1 MWGLQ
6 HLATMTV
13 REVPGDVGG
22 GDPLAVQRAALDQL
36 LESLWARKGS
46 DLLLTPGVAPLLRI
60 DGALERMP
68 ERSALSPAD
77 TEAMLLTLLSE
88 RQVADFA
95 ANNEVDL
102 SFSWGE
108 KARFRA
114 NGFRQRGSV
123 AVALRLIPYHVP
135 DLDELGVPPVV
146 QAFTELTQ
154 GLVLVTGPTGSGKS
168 STLASLLDRINSTR
182 PCHILT
188 IEDPI
193 EYVHHHKVAAVNQ
206 REVGTDTASFA
217 VALRAALREDPDVL
231 LVGEMRDL
239 ETIQTA
245 LTIAET
251 GHLVFATLH
260 TNDTAQ
266 ALDRI
271 VDVFPGDQQ
280 SQIRVQL
287 ANALTGI
294 VYQRLLPRTSGGRV
308 AAYEV
313 LIATSAV
320 RNLIREGKTRQ
331 IRNVL
336 ATASRDGMQTLEQS
350 LTGLVADGV
359 VDHQTALGASIYPK
373 EVLAQRR

>member
-1 MWGLQ
+1 
-6 HLATMTV
+6 MTV
-13 REVPGDVGG
+13 REVYGDMGE
-22 GDPLAVQRAALDQL
+22 GDRLAVQRAALDQL

-68 ERSALSPAD
+68 DWAALTPAD
-77 TEAMLLTLLSE
+77 TETMLLSLLSE
-88 RQVADFA
+88 RQIADFA
-95 ANNEVDL
+95 RTNEVDL
-102 SFSWGE
+102 SFSWRD

-135 DLDELGVPPVV
+135 PLDELGVPAVV
-146 QAFTELTQ
+146 QGFTELAQ

-168 STLASLLDRINSTR
+168 TTLASMVDRINSTR

-193 EYVHHHKVAAVNQ
+193 EYVHQHKVAAVNQ

-217 VALRAALREDPDVL
+217 IALRAALREDPDVL

-294 VYQRLLPRTSGGRV
+294 VYQRLLPRTGGGRV

-313 LIATSAV
+313 LLATSAV

-336 ATASRDGMQTLEQS
+336 STASREGMQTLEQS

-359 VDHQTALGASIYPK
+359 VDHEVALGASIYPN
-373 EVLAQRR
+373 EVLAQRH

>member
-1 MWGLQ
+1 M
-6 HLATMTV
+6 
-13 REVPGDVGG
+13 
-22 GDPLAVQRAALDQL
+22 QRRAGPTTG
-36 LESLWARKGS
+36 WAPISPWPPPPSAPPSTSCSRRSGPRQGS
-46 DLLLTPGVAPLLRI
+46 DLLLTPAAPPLLRI

-68 ERSALSPAD
+68 GRAALTPAD
-77 TEAMLLTLLSE
+77 TEAMLLSLLSD
-88 RQVADFA
+88 RQAADFGA
-95 ANNEVDL
+95 RNEIDL
-102 SFSWGE
+102 SFSWRDQ
-108 KARFRA
+108 ARFRA
-114 NGFRQRGSV
+114 KGFRQRGSV
-123 AVALRLIPYHVP
+123 AVALRLIPYRVP
-135 DLDELGVPPVV
+135 PLDELGVPPVV
-146 QAFTELTQ
+146 QAFTQLSQ

-168 STLASLLDRINSTR
+168 TTLASMVDRINATR
-182 PCHILT
+182 PCHIFT

-193 EYVHHHKVAAVNQ
+193 EYVHKHQVAAVNQ

-217 VALRAALREDPDVL
+217 IALRAALREDPDVL

-251 GHLVFATLH
+251 SHLVFATLH
-260 TNDTAQ
+260 TNDSPQ

-294 VYQRLLPRTSGGRV
+294 VYQRLVPRRDGGRA

-313 LIATSAV
+313 LLATPAV

-331 IRNVL
+331 LRNVL
-336 ATASRDGMQTLEQS
+336 ATASRGGMQTLEQS
-350 LTGLVADGV
+350 LTALVAGGT
-359 VDHQTALGASIYPK
+359 VDHEIAMGASLYPA
-373 EVLAQRR
+373 EVLAPSG